1 MELGDLLKKLGEKE
15 VKLNIL
21 VKERKVL
28 EVRGREK
35 EIDVEIIDLEGTKD
49 LVRALR

>member
-1 MELGDLLKKLGEKE
+1 M
-15 VKLNIL
+15 KLNIL